1 MQDIFTHNWYNR
13 NNENYVYGPAFPVYG
28 YLTDTLY
35 TQAEVVKMFADY
47 KLIEDELKS
56 ILFNR
61 FNIKVNIK
69 ISDTTEDSY
78 TDGKNIV
85 IKSMKE
91 ITNNYDRLDM
101 IFGIAF
107 HEISHCLFTDF
118 KYGKSKHI
126 FSNPLLHHIENILED
141 EEIEN
146 RIVKKHSGYGKYLA
160 KVKYELFGKGCA
172 SAENLRKKSKN
183 DLDDIMKILFCVI
196 RYPKNIMN
204 INQDIL
210 KKYQDLFIKINNILI
225 NANCPAAVPFVNCS
239 MYESSYYDKLSIT
252 PTTMTAAFE
261 IYKYLAD
268 YIPDFNKQRKECEHD
283 DSFTGRS
290 ANKVRTPEQL
300 ENDINAEFGV
310 VITHD
315 DEYTG
320 WHTGDDVS
328 KNTDRVRFGNPERYN
343 KFFNSIKQYIPFVE
357 KAIIPNDVKMKD
369 ALEIC
374 RFRRNGNL
382 DTNRLAEAMQ
392 NINTIYNQRFTIKK
406 PTSKSEPKYAFVIMM
421 DESGSM
427 KTYDHRNEFSVKI
440 AILFYEVLS
449 KFNGIELFVYG
460 HGDKINSYITKENR
474 DKFVL
479 GNFDCQGCQN
489 EEYSYRWIINDVKRQ
504 TNLPIVV
511 LNITDFYYH
520 AKDEMLC
527 NMFENFRK
535 SNISFNMLNLGTKHT
550 PREIAMCKRVL
561 EGQVVPL
568 SEIDNPD
575 RVKEAIQKLATIIND
590 NYKKYNK
597 K

>member
-13 NNENYVYGPAFPVYG
+13 NNENYVYGPAFPVNG

-35 TQAEVVKMFADY
+35 TQSEVVKMFADY

-146 RIVKKHSGYGKYLA
+146 RIVKKHSGYGKYIA
-160 KVKYELFGKGCA
+160 KVKYELLGKGCA
-172 SAENLRKKSKN
+172 SVENLRKKSKN

-204 INQDIL
+204 INKDIL
-210 KKYQDLFIKINNILI
+210 NKYHDLFIKINNILI
-225 NANCPAAVPFVNCS
+225 NANCPAAVPFVKCS
-239 MYESSYYDKLSIT
+239 MYEDSYYDKLEIT
-252 PTTMTAAFE
+252 PTTTTAAFE
-261 IYKYLAD
+261 IYKYIAE
-268 YIPDFNKQRKECEHD
+268 YIPEFDKQRKECEQG
-283 DSFTGRS
+283 DSFTAVAAG
-290 ANKVRTPEQL
+290 KVRTPEQL
-300 ENDINAEFGV
+300 ENDINTEFGV
-310 VITHD
+310 VMPHD
-315 DEYTG
+315 DEYNG
-320 WHTGDDVS
+320 RNTGDDVS

-357 KAIIPNDVKMKD
+357 KVIIPNGVKMKD
-369 ALEIC
+369 ALEIR
-374 RFRRNGNL
+374 RFRRNGNI

-406 PTSKSEPKYAFVIMM
+406 PTAKSEPKYAFVIMM

-427 KTYDHRNEFSVKI
+427 KTYDRRNEFSVKM

-460 HGDKINSYITKENR
+460 HGDKINSYITKENK

-479 GNFDCQGCQN
+479 GNFDCQGGQN

-520 AKDEMLC
+520 ANDEILC

-568 SEIDNPD
+568 NEIDNPD
-575 RVKEAIQKLATIIND
+575 KVKEAIQQLATIIND

>member
-1 MQDIFTHNWYNR
+1 MQDIFAHNWYNR
-13 NNENYVYGPAFPVYG
+13 NNENYVYGPAFPVTG
-28 YLTDTLY
+28 YLTDSLY
-35 TQAEVVKMFADY
+35 TPSEVIKMFADY

-69 ISDTTEDSY
+69 ISDTSEDSY

-101 IFGIAF
+101 IFGLAF
-107 HEISHCLFTDF
+107 HEVSHCLFTDF
-118 KYGKSKHI
+118 KYGKAKHI
-126 FSNPLLHHIENILED
+126 YVNPLLQHIVNLLED

-146 RIVKKHSGYGKYLA
+146 RIVKRHSGYGKYLA
-160 KVKYELFGKGCA
+160 KVKYELLGRGVA
-172 SAENLRKKSKN
+172 SKASLKEKSKN
-183 DLDDIMKILFCVI
+183 NLDDIMKILFCVI
-196 RYPKNIMN
+196 RYPKNISS

-210 KKYQDLFIKINNILI
+210 NKYRDLFIKINNILI

-239 MYESSYYDKLSIT
+239 MYEDSYYDKLEIT
-252 PTTMTAAFE
+252 PTTTAAAFE
-261 IYKYLAD
+261 IYKYIAE
-268 YIPDFNKQRKECEHD
+268 YIPDFDEQRKECEQG
-283 DSFTGRS
+283 DSFTAGS
-290 ANKVRTPEQL
+290 AGKVRTPEQL
-300 ENDINAEFGV
+300 EDDINGEFGAV
-310 VITHD
+310 MPHD
-315 DEYTG
+315 DEYSG
-320 WHTGDDVS
+320 CSAGDNVS
-328 KNTDRVRFGNPERYN
+328 ENTARVRFGNPERYN
-343 KFFNSIKQYIPFVE
+343 HFFNSIKQYIPFVE
-357 KAIIPNDVKMKD
+357 KTIIPNDVKMKD
-369 ALEIC
+369 ALEIR

-406 PTSKSEPKYAFVIMM
+406 PTDKAEPKYAFVIMM

-427 KTYDHRNEFSVKI
+427 KTHDRRNEFSVKM

-449 KFNGIELFVYG
+449 KFDGIELFVYG
-460 HGDKINSYITKENR
+460 HGDKINSYITKENK

-479 GNFDCQGCQN
+479 GNFDCQRGQN

-520 AKDEMLC
+520 STNDMLC
-527 NMFENFRK
+527 KMFDNFKK

-568 SEIDNPD
+568 NEIDNPD
-575 RVKEAIQKLATIIND
+575 RVKDALHQLATMLND

>member
-1 MQDIFTHNWYNR
+1 MQDIFAHNWYKR
-13 NNENYVYGPAFPVYG
+13 NNENYVYGPAFPVTG
-28 YLTDTLY
+28 YLTDALY
-35 TQAEVVKMFADY
+35 TPSEVVKMFANY

-69 ISDTTEDSY
+69 ISDNSEDSY

-85 IKSMKE
+85 IESMKE

-101 IFGIAF
+101 IFGLAF
-107 HEISHCLFTDF
+107 HEVAHCLFTDF
-118 KYGKSKHI
+118 KYEKNKHI
-126 FSNPLLHHIENILED
+126 FLNPILKHIANLLED

-146 RIVKKHSGYGKYLA
+146 RIVKRHSGYGKYIA
-160 KVKYELFGKGCA
+160 KIKYELLGKCDA
-172 SAENLRKKSKN
+172 SEASLKEKSKN

-196 RYPKNIMN
+196 RYPKYIYS

-210 KKYQDLFIKINNILI
+210 NKYRDLFIKINNILI
-225 NANCPAAVPFVNCS
+225 NANCPAAIPFVNCS
-239 MYESSYYDKLSIT
+239 MYEESYYDKLEIT
-252 PTTMTAAFE
+252 HTTTTAAFE
-261 IYKYLAD
+261 IYKYIAE
-268 YIPDFNKQRKECEHD
+268 YIPDFNKQRKECEKG
-283 DSFTGRS
+283 DSFTAKTAG
-290 ANKVRTPEQL
+290 KIRTPEQL
-300 ENDINAEFGV
+300 ENDINTEFGAV
-310 VITHD
+310 MPHD
-315 DEYTG
+315 DEYSGCPTG
-320 WHTGDDVS
+320 NKVS
-328 KNTDRVRFGNPERYN
+328 ENTDRVRFGNPERYN
-343 KFFNSIKQYIPFVE
+343 HFFNSIKQYIPFVE
-357 KAIIPNDVKMKD
+357 KTIIPNDVKMKD
-369 ALEIC
+369 ALEIS

-406 PTSKSEPKYAFVIMM
+406 PTDKSEPKYAFVIMM

-427 KTYDHRNEFSVKI
+427 KTYDRRNEFSVKM

-449 KFNGIELFVYG
+449 KFNGIELFIYG
-460 HGDKINSYITKENR
+460 HGDKINSYITKENK

-479 GNFDCQGCQN
+479 GNFDCQCGQN

-520 AKDEMLC
+520 SKDDMLC
-527 NMFENFRK
+527 KMFDNFKK

-568 SEIDNPD
+568 NEIDNPD
-575 RVKEAIQKLATIIND
+575 RVKDALQQLATMLND